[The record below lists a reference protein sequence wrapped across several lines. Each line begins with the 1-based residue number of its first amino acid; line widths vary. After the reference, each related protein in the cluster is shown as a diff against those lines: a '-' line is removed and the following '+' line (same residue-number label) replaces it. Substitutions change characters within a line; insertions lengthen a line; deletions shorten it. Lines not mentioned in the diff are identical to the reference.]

1 MRILSN
7 PDRVCYDHGVEFWTG
22 LLVYARDS
30 SDERQTVRGGPTPF
44 LHAYAVRAGPDN
56 NM

>member
-7 PDRVCYDHGVEFWTG
+7 PERVCSDHGMEFWTG

-30 SDERQTVRGGPTPF
+30 ADARQIVRSSPF
-44 LHAYAVRAGPDN
+44 PAQPLDSPEA
-56 NM
+56 